1 MSNNNKVEE
10 KIFLARVA
18 EQAERFEDMVD
29 FLEDV
34 LKERHGDVNPDER
47 NLLSVAFKNL
57 ISSKRAACRT
67 ISAIEQNPKYQKF
80 NEALLVYKQTIE
92 VQLKNDCEKIIKMIN
107 DQVICVPNC
116 SDEAK
121 AFFIKMVG
129 DYYRYIAENAKD
141 AVLEDVKAKAKKAYE
156 DANMINLPA
165 CNPIKLGLA
174 LNFSVFN
181 YEVLKDHSTACQL
194 ADEALQSA
202 LDKIDELEEDD
213 FRDAKSIIELLKENL
228 TLWKEEEEAGDNQ
241 IDDL

>member
-1 MSNNNKVEE
+1 MSVEE
-10 KIFLARVA
+10 NIFLARVA

-29 FLEDV
+29 FLALVLDTKGADV
-34 LKERHGDVNPDER
+34 TSDER

-67 ISAIEQNPKYQKF
+67 IAAIEQNPKYSKF
-80 NEALLVYKQTIE
+80 SDALATYKASIE
-92 VQLKNDCEKIIKMIN
+92 TKLTEDCQRVIDMIKEKVLSKAG
-107 DQVICVPNC
+107 
-116 SDEAK
+116 SEGEAK
-121 AFFIKMVG
+121 AFFVKMVG

-141 AVLEDVKAKAKKAYE
+141 SLLEEVKQKALQAYTQ
-156 DANMINLPA
+156 ANGITLPP

-174 LNFSVFN
+174 LNFSVFH
-181 YEVLKDHSTACQL
+181 YEVMKNHKAACEL
-194 ADEALQSA
+194 ADQALQEA

-228 TLWKEEEEAGDNQ
+228 TLWKEEEEDDNQ